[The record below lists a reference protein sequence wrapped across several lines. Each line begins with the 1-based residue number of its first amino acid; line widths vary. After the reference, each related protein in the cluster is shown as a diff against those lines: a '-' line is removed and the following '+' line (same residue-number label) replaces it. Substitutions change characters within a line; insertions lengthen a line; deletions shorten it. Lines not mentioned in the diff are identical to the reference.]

1 MRYYS
6 TQRPVTP
13 GSYPKNGAIYI
24 ENYSQPNFFHEINR
38 AAWGFI
44 DYDRELTAEEAAQ
57 WELTPDG
64 MKTWYGV
71 VSTFDNRG
79 RVTAAVTRIVQ
90 AVERPER
97 EYKSTIRKDI
107 YLDWFDTREEADHF
121 VAESKKA

>member
-1 MRYYS
+1 MRWNTSGIKFRRGCYEPLIARFDGKGTWYS
-6 TQRPVTP
+6 PRAMMTQQAMRSSFRKL
-13 GSYPKNGAIYI
+13 G
-24 ENYSQPNFFHEINR
+24 EH
-38 AAWGFI
+38 
-44 DYDRELTAEEAAQ
+44 LEAKQ
-57 WELTPDG
+57 CEVKPDG